1 VNTANPSA
9 EGSTRQK
16 YLGRKGL
23 IIFLAALS
31 AFPALSTDLYL
42 PALPGMTA
50 YFGVPEYQTNLTLIL
65 FFIFYAVAILM
76 WGPLSDRFGR
86 RPVLLVGLACYTV
99 AGALCAVSANV
110 FQLMVF
116 RVLQAV
122 GAGAA
127 SSVSTAVVKDAYAG
141 RKRELTLA
149 IIGSMVVLS
158 PMVAPAIGALILQV
172 TSWRGAFM
180 AQAALGV
187 LMFAGTVAFEETLRT
202 KLTGNPLSSLKR
214 LGIVLKHST
223 FRYLMVNFS
232 LTGVAGMAFIT
243 SSSYI
248 YQAQFGVSS
257 QAYSGFFAVFSVG
270 LAVGPQL
277 YMWLSRRVTRT
288 AIITGCFVVCTLSGV
303 LIIFIG
309 PLGPWPMILVMMPAS
324 LSFGCVR
331 PPATYILLDQ
341 HEGDAGSVSALMGSW
356 HMVLSS
362 AGMVIV
368 SLDIWGR
375 IELVGTMTLVL
386 GLLSLL
392 MWLSLGRPRVRAQ
405 MAAKGNPGE
414 TSLPPASA
422 EPVPP
427 A

>member
-1 VNTANPSA
+1 MNTTSPSA
-9 EGSTRQK
+9 EGSIRQK

-23 IIFLAALS
+23 IVFLAALG

-42 PALPGMTA
+42 PALPGMTT
-50 YFGVPEYQTNLTLIL
+50 YFDVPEYQTNLTLIL
-65 FFIFYAVAILM
+65 FFVFYAVAMLL

-86 RPVLLVGLACYTV
+86 RPILLVGLACYLV
-99 AGALCAVSANV
+99 AGTLCALSANV

-149 IIGSMVVLS
+149 VIGSMVVLS
-158 PMVAPAIGALILQV
+158 PMVAPAIGALILRV
-172 TSWRGAFM
+172 TSWRGAFI

-187 LMFAGTVAFEETLRT
+187 LMFAGTVAFQETLQNR
-202 KLTGNPLSSLKR
+202 LTGNPLSSLRR
-214 LGIVLKHST
+214 LGVVLKHRT
-223 FRYLMVNFS
+223 FTFLLVNFS

-248 YQAQFGVSS
+248 YQVTFGVSS
-257 QAYSGFFAVFSVG
+257 QAYSGFFAVFSIG
-270 LAVGPQL
+270 LAVGPQIYL
-277 YMWLSRRVTRT
+277 WVSRRVART
-288 AIITGCFVVCTLSGV
+288 AIITGGFVTCALSGV
-303 LIIFIG
+303 LIMFVG
-309 PLGPWPMILVMMPAS
+309 PLGPWPMILTMLPAA
-324 LSFGCVR
+324 LCFGCVR

-362 AGMVIV
+362 LGMIIV

-375 IELVGTMTLVL
+375 IEMVGTVTLVL
-386 GLLSLL
+386 GSLSLV
-392 MWLSLGRPRVRAQ
+392 MWLSLGLPRVRAQ
-405 MAAKGNPGE
+405 AAARGTSGE
-414 TSLPPASA
+414 LSLLAASA
-422 EPVPP
+422 ETVPP
-427 A
+427 T